1 MHDMEGEN
9 GAVLLEYVVL
19 MLVFTSLMMAWSS
32 MIYTTQWG
40 FGVFGI
46 EIVEAYQR
54 IMAGLSLPTP

>member
-1 MHDMEGEN
+1 MERIGNNE

-19 MLVFTSLMMAWSS
+19 LLVFASLMMAWSS
-32 MIYTTQWG
+32 MIYTTDWG

-46 EIVEAYQR
+46 EIVQAYQR